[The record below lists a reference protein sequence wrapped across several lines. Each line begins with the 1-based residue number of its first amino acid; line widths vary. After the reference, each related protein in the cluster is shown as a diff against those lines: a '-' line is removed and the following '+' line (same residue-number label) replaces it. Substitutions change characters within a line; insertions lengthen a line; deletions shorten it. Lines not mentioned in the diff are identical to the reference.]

1 MKNNIVL
8 FLVSSFLFISC
19 IKKVD
24 DFEGN
29 YEEKVMV
36 TSFISP
42 FDSVIIAR
50 VQLTVPAYNNDI
62 SFEIIENATITISD
76 GTTSEELVYNPVL
89 MHYELSQEDF
99 KIKSSTSYKLEVKA
113 NDEVLTAECF
123 VPDDFK
129 INPSSN
135 HTVEIFEEDNSGIF
149 AAVNYNYSW
158 NGSSGYFFPYS
169 RLDYDWYVY
178 KDGVSD
184 TKEPFLT
191 VEKRNYIDFNYPVMI
206 PNFKVE
212 GENKSLVGFPVNSFS
227 NNDSIVYLFK
237 NVKFYVLKS
246 DIHYVKYYKSIN
258 AQSSTNG
265 SLSEEGNPFTEPKI
279 LYSNIKNG
287 IGVFGSYVVDS
298 LSIDINQ
305 KVTYRID
312 SL

>member
-1 MKNNIVL
+1 MKNIIVL
-8 FLVSSFLFISC
+8 FLASSFLFIAC

-50 VQLTVPAYNNDI
+50 VQLVVPAYNNNI
-62 SFEIIENATITISD
+62 SFVIIENATITISD
-76 GTTSEELVYNPVL
+76 GTTSKELVYNPVL
-89 MHYELSQEDF
+89 KHYEVSQEYF
-99 KIKSSTSYKLEVKA
+99 KIKSSTLYKLEVKA
-113 NDEVLTAECF
+113 NGEVLTAECF
-123 VPDDFK
+123 VPDDFE

-135 HTVEIFEEDNSGIF
+135 HTFEILGDINSGIS
-149 AAVNYNYSW
+149 ANVNYNYSW

-169 RLDYDWYVY
+169 RINYNWYFY

-184 TKEPFLT
+184 TKEPLLT
-191 VEKRNYIDFNYPVMI
+191 VEKHNYIDFNYPIMI
-206 PNFKVE
+206 PNFKVK
-212 GENKSLVGFPVNSFS
+212 GENKSSVGFAPLNSFS
-227 NNDSIVYLFK
+227 NNDSIVYIFK

-246 DIHYVKYYKSIN
+246 DIHYAKYYKSIN
-258 AQSSTNG
+258 AQRSTNG
-265 SLSEEGNPFTEPKI
+265 SLTDEGNPFTEPKI

-287 IGVFGSYVVDS
+287 IGVFGSYVIDT

-305 KVTYRID
+305 KFTFK
-312 SL
+312 